1 MERSITPYRH
11 AGISR
16 HAGLAPL
23 LAFVAGYVDATSF
36 FAFGGMFV
44 AQATGSLVVAGSAF
58 ETGGFDVLKV
68 AAIPAFI
75 LAGVV
80 TTAVIRSFGKDTEH
94 ALAAA
99 LFAEAALVAGL
110 AASPLLFP
118 HDALLPGLFGLG
130 AMGVQSALVRLL
142 LSGGS
147 TNVMTTNLT
156 QLSIDLEGALAGLA
170 RQQTDRAALASLRR
184 VALLILGFIGGVAVG
199 SLGFHIAGSAG
210 VVLMVAVLAALSLG
224 AWVHAL
230 P

>member
-1 MERSITPYRH
+1 MERSITTGRH
-11 AGISR
+11 AGTSS
-16 HAGLAPL
+16 HHGLAPL
-23 LAFVAGYVDATSF
+23 LAFVAGYVDATTF
-36 FAFGGMFV
+36 LAFGGLFV

-58 ETGGFDVLKV
+58 QAGSFEVLKI
-68 AAIPAFI
+68 AAIPAFV

-80 TTAVIRSFGKDTEH
+80 TTAVIRGFGKDTEH

-110 AASPLLFP
+110 AVSALLMP

-130 AMGVQSALVRLL
+130 AMGVQSALAKLL

-170 RQQTDRAALASLRR
+170 SQRTDPATLASLRR
-184 VALLILGFIGGVAVG
+184 VALLISGFIGGVAIG
-199 SLGFHIAGSAG
+199 SVGFHIAGSAG
-210 VVLMVAVLAALSLG
+210 VVLMVAVLAALSLC

>member
-1 MERSITPYRH
+1 MERSITAVRH
-11 AGISR
+11 AGTTS
-16 HAGLAPL
+16 HDGVAPL
-23 LAFVAGYVDATSF
+23 LAFVAGYVDATTF
-36 FAFGGMFV
+36 LAFGGLFV

-58 ETGGFDVLKV
+58 ESGTFDVLKV

-110 AASPLLFP
+110 AISALLMP

-130 AMGVQSALVRLL
+130 AMGVQSALVKLL
-142 LSGGS
+142 LTGGS

-156 QLSIDLEGALAGLA
+156 QLSIDLEGVLAGLA
-170 RQQTDRAALASLRR
+170 RQRADRAALASLRR
-184 VALLILGFIGGVAVG
+184 VALLVLGFVGGVAIG

-210 VVLMVAVLAALSLG
+210 VVLMVAVLAALSLC